1 MLKNEQTEIS
11 EVERWQFW
19 VQRPY
24 EVFVEPLRF
33 FDLKAYSL
41 NGLQFFF
48 GEIDDES
55 YAQVIQP

>member
-1 MLKNEQTEIS
+1 MLKYDQTEIS
-11 EVERWQFW
+11 EVERWQFR

-24 EVFVEPLRF
+24 EVFVEPLCF

-41 NGLQFFF
+41 DRLELFF

-55 YAQVIQP
+55 YA